1 MDGAPQ
7 TDAKPAEASSTPAPQ
22 PTSVST
28 PPAEQAGSE
37 TAVYKSQSIPYSRF
51 QEVVHQKNEYATKL
65 EELERRLNSHETNL
79 VQTRGSS
86 VVNDAISKL
95 VAGGLDQN
103 AAKLLVEAQ
112 MSIMDHRMSE
122 KIGPLEQKATQYEVD
137 NWVRDFS
144 HKHEDYRSVEP
155 LMEQEFAKLPSEYQ
169 RMISGNP
176 AGLEMLY
183 WKVKGSQ
190 SVAQSGQAKTN
201 GATEAYNT
209 MAQKTAM
216 SGTPGRPVNSTAIT
230 RETIAAMSPEEFSR
244 RRNEIA
250 EAYNSGKIA

>member
-1 MDGAPQ
+1 MDGATQ
-7 TDAKPAEASSTPAPQ
+7 TDASQVSAPSSETQPQ
-22 PTSVST
+22 TSVST
-28 PPAEQAGSE
+28 PPAEQAGSD
-37 TAVYKSQSIPYSRF
+37 TAAYKTQSIPYSRF

-112 MSIMDHRMSE
+112 MEIMDHRMKE
-122 KIGPLEQKATQYEVD
+122 RIAPLEQKSTQYEID
-137 NWVRDFS
+137 GWVRDFS
-144 HKHEDYRSVEP
+144 RKHEDYRDVEP
-155 LMEQEFAKLPSEYQ
+155 LMQKEFERLTPEYQ
-169 RMISGNP
+169 AMIAAKP

-190 SVAQSGQAKTN
+190 SVAQAGQAKVN

-209 MAQKTAM
+209 MAQKAAM
-216 SGTPGRPVNSTAIT
+216 SSAPGRPVNSNAIT

-244 RRNEIA
+244 RRSEIA
-250 EAYNSGKIA
+250 EAYNSGKLK